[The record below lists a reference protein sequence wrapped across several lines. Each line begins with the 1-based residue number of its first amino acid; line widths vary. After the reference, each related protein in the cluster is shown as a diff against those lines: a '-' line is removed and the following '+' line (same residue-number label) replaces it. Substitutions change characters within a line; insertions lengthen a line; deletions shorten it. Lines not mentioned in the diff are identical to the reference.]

1 MKDSNANHL
10 ATVPA
15 ICFYVVFALG
25 QSLMVG
31 NSMTESLSF
40 LPAETGPDGNAVINT
55 LQQLSG
61 AIGTSVASAIVNAA
75 QVGAPDVALATMAGT
90 RQAYV
95 LLAFVA
101 LVPLVSM
108 AWVTR
113 R

>member
-15 ICFYVVFALG
+15 VCF
-25 QSLMVG
+25 
-31 NSMTESLSF
+31 
-40 LPAETGPDGNAVINT
+40 
-55 LQQLSG
+55 
-61 AIGTSVASAIVNAA
+61 
-75 QVGAPDVALATMAGT
+75 
-90 RQAYV
+90 YV